1 MRETV
6 WQKWKKKDRDAW
18 SILFLLLL
26 CAQLVLL
33 IRFNLSD
40 IRYSLDA
47 DFANTVYHFR
57 QVIAQGTIALPDWYN
72 TTSLELDGS
81 FLFALP
87 LYYLLHNIFLAVG
100 IANLLFIALYIRIV
114 TELLQCA
121 GVQRRLILFTL
132 CLLLTPY
139 SFGMLEYFNMLFFAG
154 ACYSMKVLVPLL
166 LILLL
171 AEQPA
176 AEFRVRRVLQ
186 VLLFLFLLFM
196 TVFSTGFY
204 VLLCGILPV
213 FLGAALQIWKQGGPK
228 PGQCGRKNLSLLTAM
243 ILTAAAG
250 YAMHQHYYGLA
261 SRTDMKLT
269 KLDNLAVNFRGCI
282 AGLFQVFGAVPSD
295 DIKAMSPQGI
305 LYCLR
310 IGAVILL
317 LLAFAAGLKRL
328 FRTDAAEE
336 KDPEDDGRAEVVRDY
351 KKATGFIISC
361 LTILFLFNFLIVLV
375 SDTRYSGNTNI
386 EYRYLLIGM
395 VPLIPLLGIILQEKS
410 RAWNPFQSRCVFA
423 VLFLAA
429 AMLIAGSDRMVS
441 KNWDRSGYAVELS
454 DYFKTQDLESVFFI
468 DDPDTMDFCRAIDG
482 SHKYGWFNSADQ
494 KLELTFCSYN
504 AAQYGNFFGNKNAI
518 AVINLYGKQLSDHLP
533 QEIAQHY
540 TKTGSVEW
548 FDIYTADQVYFPS
561 AQ

>member
-1 MRETV
+1 MQETV
-6 WQKWKKKDRDAW
+6 WQKWKKKERDAW

-26 CAQLVLL
+26 CAQLVMLV
-33 IRFNLSD
+33 RFNLSD

-87 LYYLLHNIFLAVG
+87 LYYLFRNIFLAVG

-114 TELLQCA
+114 TELLQGA
-121 GVQRRLILFTL
+121 GVQKRFILFTL

-171 AEQPA
+171 TEKK
-176 AEFRVRRVLQ
+176 ETKIHRLLQ

-213 FLGAALQIWKQGGPK
+213 LLCAALQIWKQGGPK
-228 PGQCGRKNLSLLTAM
+228 PGQCGRKMLTLLAAT

-282 AGLFQVFGAVPSD
+282 AGLFQVFGAVPSED
-295 DIKAMSPQGI
+295 VKAMSMQGI

-310 IGAVILL
+310 IGVVILL
-317 LLAFAAGLKRL
+317 LLAFAAGLKKL
-328 FRTDAAEE
+328 FR
-336 KDPEDDGRAEVVRDY
+336 R
-351 KKATGFIISC
+351 TGNPSFVSGS
-361 LTILFLFNFLIVLV
+361 LTVLFLFNFLIVLI

-395 VPLIPLLGIILQEKS
+395 VPLILLPGIVLQEKS
-410 RAWNPFQSRCVFA
+410 MAWNPFQNTCVFI
-423 VLFLAA
+423 VLFLAS
-429 AMLIAGSDRMVS
+429 AMLLAGNDKMII

-454 DYFKTQDLESVFFI
+454 DYFQTQDLESVFFI

-504 AAQYGNFFGNKNAI
+504 AAQYGNFFGSRNAI
-518 AVINLYGKQLSDHLP
+518 AVINLYGKQLSDYLP

>member
-1 MRETV
+1 MF
-6 WQKWKKKDRDAW
+6 
-18 SILFLLLL
+18 FLLLF
-26 CAQLVLL
+26 CSQIILL
-33 IRFNLSD
+33 IHFNLSD

-81 FLFALP
+81 FLLALP

-100 IANLLFIALYIRIV
+100 IANLIFIALYIWII
-114 TELLQCA
+114 TELLKCA
-121 GVQRRLILFTL
+121 GVQRRFILFTL
-132 CLLLTPY
+132 CILLTPY

-171 AEQPA
+171 ATQPT
-176 AEFRVRRVLQ
+176 AEIRVRRILLI
-186 VLLFLFLLFM
+186 LLFLFLLFM

-213 FLGAALQIWKQGGPK
+213 LLTAALQIWKQGGLK
-228 PGQCGRKNLSLLTAM
+228 PRQYDKKTYALLAATV
-243 ILTAAAG
+243 LTAAAG

-269 KLDNLAVNFRGCI
+269 KLDNLAINFRGCI

-310 IGAVILL
+310 IGTVILL
-317 LLAFAAGLKRL
+317 LLAFASGLKKL
-328 FRTDAAEE
+328 FRKTEN
-336 KDPEDDGRAEVVRDY
+336 PS
-351 KKATGFIISC
+351 FISNC
-361 LTILFLFNFLIVLV
+361 LTALFLFNFLIVLV

-395 VPLIPLLGIILQEKS
+395 VPLIPLLGIVLQEKS
-410 RAWNPFQSRCVFA
+410 SAWNLFQSRCVIA
-423 VLFLAA
+423 VLFFATA
-429 AMLIAGSDRMVS
+429 ILIVGNDRMIS
-441 KNWDRSGYAVELS
+441 KNWDRSGYAIELS

-468 DDPDTMDFCRAIDG
+468 DDPDTMDFCRAIDSG
-482 SHKYGWFNSADQ
+482 HKYGYFNSTDQ

-504 AAQYGNFFGNKNAI
+504 AAQYGNFYGKKNAI
-518 AVINLYGKQLSDHLP
+518 AVINLYGNQLSDYLP

-540 TKTGSVEW
+540 TKIGSVEW

>member
-1 MRETV
+1 
-6 WQKWKKKDRDAW
+6 
-18 SILFLLLL
+18 
-26 CAQLVLL
+26 
-33 IRFNLSD
+33 
-40 IRYSLDA
+40 
-47 DFANTVYHFR
+47 
-57 QVIAQGTIALPDWYN
+57 
-72 TTSLELDGS
+72 
-81 FLFALP
+81 
-87 LYYLLHNIFLAVG
+87 
-100 IANLLFIALYIRIV
+100 
-114 TELLQCA
+114 
-121 GVQRRLILFTL
+121 
-132 CLLLTPY
+132 
-139 SFGMLEYFNMLFFAG
+139 
-154 ACYSMKVLVPLL
+154 
-166 LILLL
+166 
-171 AEQPA
+171 
-176 AEFRVRRVLQ
+176 
-186 VLLFLFLLFM
+186 M

-213 FLGAALQIWKQGGPK
+213 LLGAALQIWKQGGPK

-328 FRTDAAEE
+328 FRKTEN
-336 KDPEDDGRAEVVRDY
+336 PS
-351 KKATGFIISC
+351 FISGG

-395 VPLIPLLGIILQEKS
+395 VPLIPLLGIVLQEKS

-468 DDPDTMDFCRAIDG
+468 DDPNTMDFCRAIDG

-518 AVINLYGKQLSDHLP
+518 AVINLYGKQLSDYLP

>member
-26 CAQLVLL
+26 CAQLVML

-171 AEQPA
+171 SEQPA
-176 AEFRVRRVLQ
+176 AEFRVRRVL
-186 VLLFLFLLFM
+186 
-196 TVFSTGFY
+196 
-204 VLLCGILPV
+204 
-213 FLGAALQIWKQGGPK
+213 
-228 PGQCGRKNLSLLTAM
+228 
-243 ILTAAAG
+243 
-250 YAMHQHYYGLA
+250 
-261 SRTDMKLT
+261 
-269 KLDNLAVNFRGCI
+269 
-282 AGLFQVFGAVPSD
+282 
-295 DIKAMSPQGI
+295 
-305 LYCLR
+305 
-310 IGAVILL
+310 
-317 LLAFAAGLKRL
+317 
-328 FRTDAAEE
+328 
-336 KDPEDDGRAEVVRDY
+336 
-351 KKATGFIISC
+351 
-361 LTILFLFNFLIVLV
+361 
-375 SDTRYSGNTNI
+375 
-386 EYRYLLIGM
+386 
-395 VPLIPLLGIILQEKS
+395 
-410 RAWNPFQSRCVFA
+410 
-423 VLFLAA
+423 
-429 AMLIAGSDRMVS
+429 
-441 KNWDRSGYAVELS
+441 
-454 DYFKTQDLESVFFI
+454 
-468 DDPDTMDFCRAIDG
+468 
-482 SHKYGWFNSADQ
+482 
-494 KLELTFCSYN
+494 
-504 AAQYGNFFGNKNAI
+504 
-518 AVINLYGKQLSDHLP
+518 
-533 QEIAQHY
+533 
-540 TKTGSVEW
+540 
-548 FDIYTADQVYFPS
+548 
-561 AQ
+561 

>member
-26 CAQLVLL
+26 CAQLVML

-40 IRYSLDA
+40 IRCSLDA

-100 IANLLFIALYIRIV
+100 IANLLFIALYIRFV

-121 GVQRRLILFTL
+121 GVQRRFILFTL

-171 AEQPA
+171 AKQPA
-176 AEFRVRRVLQ
+176 AELRVRRVLQ

-213 FLGAALQIWKQGGPK
+213 LLGAALQIWKQGGPK

-295 DIKAMSPQGI
+295 DVRAMSPQGI

-317 LLAFAAGLKRL
+317 LLAFAAEMKRL
-328 FRTDAAEE
+328 LRKTET
-336 KDPEDDGRAEVVRDY
+336 PS
-351 KKATGFIISC
+351 FISSC
-361 LTILFLFNFLIVLV
+361 LTILFLF
-375 SDTRYSGNTNI
+375 
-386 EYRYLLIGM
+386 
-395 VPLIPLLGIILQEKS
+395 
-410 RAWNPFQSRCVFA
+410 
-423 VLFLAA
+423 
-429 AMLIAGSDRMVS
+429 MLIS
-441 KNWDRSGYAVELS
+441 
-454 DYFKTQDLESVFFI
+454 
-468 DDPDTMDFCRAIDG
+468 
-482 SHKYGWFNSADQ
+482 
-494 KLELTFCSYN
+494 
-504 AAQYGNFFGNKNAI
+504 
-518 AVINLYGKQLSDHLP
+518 
-533 QEIAQHY
+533 
-540 TKTGSVEW
+540 
-548 FDIYTADQVYFPS
+548 
-561 AQ
+561 